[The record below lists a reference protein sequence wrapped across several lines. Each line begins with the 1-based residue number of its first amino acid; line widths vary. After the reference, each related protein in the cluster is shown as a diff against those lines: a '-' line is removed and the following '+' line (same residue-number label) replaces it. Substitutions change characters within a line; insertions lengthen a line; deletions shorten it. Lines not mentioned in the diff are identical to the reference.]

1 MDGINSDTS
10 IKKTTPKVASNGI
23 NSSNAGVDSVPNS
36 PTHNKV
42 VKTNLPNIS
51 EVSARISNSSP
62 DVRSDAIERAKI
74 LLADP
79 NWLSDENLDRLA
91 SKISEV
97 EEI

>member
-36 PTHNKV
+36 PNHNKV
-42 VKTNLPNIS
+42 IKTNLPNIS
-51 EVSARISNSSP
+51 EVSARIDSSSP
-62 DVRSDAIERAKI
+62 DIRSEAIDRAKL

-79 NWLSDENLDRLA
+79 NWLSDHNLDRLA
-91 SKISEV
+91 GKITEV
-97 EEI
+97 EDI